1 MLIATNCYAFGSTLL
16 VTSFLYT
23 RSFIIFLFIQTILIS
38 KVFAHIP
45 LSSSST
51 TCGTWFNDLK
61 TFFAFLQYLHYQKGK
76 IRKSEKKRRWNIQLK
91 NKYKLFSLHMQ
102 AILLKSF
109 IGFKFTSL
117 TGGNIHKIRIHTSC
131 IQQNFNLIITA

>member
-1 MLIATNCYAFGSTLL
+1 MLLIVTPLVLL
-16 VTSFLYT
+16 YLLPASYTQDPSLFSFLYKPFWSV
-23 RSFIIFLFIQTILIS
+23 R
-38 KVFAHIP
+38 
-45 LSSSST
+45 
-51 TCGTWFNDLK
+51 
-61 TFFAFLQYLHYQKGK
+61 YLHTYLSHQVQQHVGLGLMIWKHFLPFYSTCITKRGK
-76 IRKSEKKRRWNIQLK
+76 LEKVKKRRWNIQLK